1 MLVLLL
7 GLVVLIFDQLT
18 KQAIRNHLVYGE
30 SRPVI
35 DGFFNLVYVRN
46 DGAAWNILSGHGIIL
61 ILISVS
67 VLVLLFVYRR
77 SFLQE
82 QFSHRILLGLL
93 IGGIAGNLVDRIRFG
108 WVTDF
113 LDFQFG
119 SYHYPSFNVADSAIC
134 IAIGL
139 YVLTNLFSPKEKKH
153 GAESG
158 EQGDG

>member
-7 GLVVLIFDQLT
+7 GLAILFLDQLT
-18 KQAIRNHLVYGE
+18 KQAIRASFVYGE
-30 SRPVI
+30 SRPII

-61 ILISVS
+61 ILISFA
-67 VLVLLFVYRR
+67 VLVLLVVYRR

-82 QFSHRILLGLL
+82 QFSHRILLGLM
-93 IGGIAGNLVDRIRFG
+93 IGGIAGNLIDRIRFG

-119 SYHYPSFNVADSAIC
+119 SYHYPSFNIADSAIC
-134 IAIGL
+134 IAVAL
-139 YVLTNLFSPKEKKH
+139 YIITNILHEKKKREQEGENH
-153 GAESG
+153 G
-158 EQGDG
+158 

>member
-7 GLVVLIFDQLT
+7 GLGVLILDQLT

-30 SRPVI
+30 SRPII

-139 YVLTNLFSPKEKKH
+139 YVLTNLLQKPDDDNK
-153 GAESG
+153 A
-158 EQGDG
+158 GDGDAENA

>member
-7 GLVVLIFDQLT
+7 GLIVLVLDQLT
-18 KQAIRNHLVYGE
+18 KQAVRDHLLYGE
-30 SRPVI
+30 SHPI
-35 DGFFNLVYVRN
+35 IEGFFNLVYVRN
-46 DGAAWNILSGHGIIL
+46 DGAAWNILSGHGLIL
-61 ILISVS
+61 ILISVA
-67 VLVLLFVYRR
+67 VLVLLLVYRS

-82 QFSHRILLGLL
+82 QLSHRILLGLL

-119 SYHYPSFNVADSAIC
+119 SYHYPSFNVADSSIC

-139 YVLTNLFSPKEKKH
+139 YVITNLLSSKEGKD
-153 GAESG
+153 GTEG
-158 EQGDG
+158 MEQGDG